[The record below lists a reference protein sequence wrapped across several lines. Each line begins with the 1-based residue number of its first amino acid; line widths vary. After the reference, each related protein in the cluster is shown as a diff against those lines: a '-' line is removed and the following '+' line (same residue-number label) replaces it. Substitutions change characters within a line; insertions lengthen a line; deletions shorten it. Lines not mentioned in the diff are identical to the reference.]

1 MIDIERPQVGVEF
14 VSDDEKYGKF
24 TVEPLERGYGITLG
38 NSLRRIMLSSLPG
51 VAVQSIKIDGVSHE
65 FSTIPGV
72 KEDVTEIILNI
83 KGLIAKL
90 YSDGPKVV
98 YIEATGEQE
107 VTAADIK
114 TDSDVE
120 ILNPDLHIASLGKD
134 GRLFM
139 SITLNKGRGYVQ
151 AGNVAG
157 GTRLGILFKHIVPNG
172 MGPVLSNSILQMAQA
187 VLTEASLSFLGL
199 GDPNKASWGL
209 ILNAGQKHIN
219 SAPWLIIYPGIAL
232 ALLLLAFNL
241 IGTALHKTLNVKQ
254 TVME

>member
-120 ILNPDLHIASLGKD
+120 ILNPGPAYRKPRQ
-134 GRLFM
+134 GRLP
-139 SITLNKGRGYVQ
+139 LYEHYPQQGQGLCAGRPQQ
-151 AGNVAG
+151 AVFERNYRGDPRRFHLHAG
-157 GTRLGILFKHIVPNG
+157 GEGQLLGGQYARRSDHRL
-172 MGPVLSNSILQMAQA
+172 
-187 VLTEASLSFLGL
+187 
-199 GDPNKASWGL
+199 
-209 ILNAGQKHIN
+209 
-219 SAPWLIIYPGIAL
+219 
-232 ALLLLAFNL
+232 
-241 IGTALHKTLNVKQ
+241 
-254 TVME
+254 

>member
-120 ILNPDLHIASLGKD
+120 ILNPDLHIASLGMGD
-134 GRLFM
+134 GCLFM
-139 SITLNKGRGYVQ
+139 SITSTRQGLCRPTATSSIRDGIIGRSPSIPF
-151 AGNVAG
+151 
-157 GTRLGILFKHIVPNG
+157 TRR
-172 MGPVLSNSILQMAQA
+172 
-187 VLTEASLSFLGL
+187 
-199 GDPNKASWGL
+199 W
-209 ILNAGQKHIN
+209 
-219 SAPWLIIYPGIAL
+219 
-232 ALLLLAFNL
+232 
-241 IGTALHKTLNVKQ
+241 
-254 TVME
+254 